1 MEDLNFLIEKNIQ
14 PTADELINLFAQ
26 TSWAHNRSKYKIEKA
41 LKKADLVICIRE
53 SGKLVG
59 YGRII
64 TDACFRGLLDD
75 VIVDEGCRGKGY
87 GALIVKSLLDLAAD
101 VDEIF
106 LNANDSLSEYYE
118 RYGFEKFN
126 GLTMVKKN

>member
-1 MEDLNFLIEKNIQ
+1 MKRD
-14 PTADELINLFAQ
+14 
-26 TSWAHNRSKYKIEKA
+26 
-41 LKKADLVICIRE
+41 DLVVCIRE

-75 VIVDEGCRGKGY
+75 VIVDESCRGKGY
-87 GALIVKSLLDLAAD
+87 GTLIVKSLLDLAAD

-106 LNANDSLSEYYE
+106 LNANDSLLEYYSQ
-118 RYGFEKFN
+118 YGFEKFN
-126 GLTMVKKN
+126 GLTMLRQN

>member
-14 PTADELINLFAQ
+14 PTADELINLFSQ
-26 TSWAHNRSKYKIEKA
+26 TTWANGRNKYKIEKA
-41 LKKADLVICIRE
+41 LKRDDLVVCIRE

-75 VIVDEGCRGKGY
+75 VIVQLFL
-87 GALIVKSLLDLAAD
+87 LIILIKRQL
-101 VDEIF
+101 
-106 LNANDSLSEYYE
+106 
-118 RYGFEKFN
+118 
-126 GLTMVKKN
+126 